1 MDKGYIML
9 SRKFFTNDIWQ
20 AARAYN
26 ESEAWLD
33 LIQSARF
40 EASETTSRD
49 YLGTRTISCIQQI
62 PSQEMGKV

>member
-40 EASETTSRD
+40 EATD
-49 YLGTRTISCIQQI
+49 TIECIGGREI
-62 PSQEMGKV
+62 TYGRG